1 MNLDDVKRLNEQIG
15 ELEKLRKSL
24 TWYSWHNKLE
34 VSVQNMDMVNAHI
47 NTIDALIIKL
57 IDANIND
64 IAF

>member
-1 MNLDDVKRLNEQIG
+1 MSLDDLKRLNEQIG

-24 TWYSWHNKLE
+24 TWYSWHNELE
-34 VSVQNMDMVNAHI
+34 ASVQNMGMINIHI